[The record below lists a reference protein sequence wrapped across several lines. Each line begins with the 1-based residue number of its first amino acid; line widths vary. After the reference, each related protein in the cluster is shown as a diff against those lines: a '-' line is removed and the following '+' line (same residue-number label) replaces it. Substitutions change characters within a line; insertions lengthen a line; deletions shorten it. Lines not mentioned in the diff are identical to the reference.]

1 MSVPSK
7 PGPPK
12 LLKLRW
18 VDPHGD
24 ATRNFRVYRRP
35 AIRSVQKLTAASVA
49 LRVPTRTRSLHS
61 RMNASNGGVENRRF
75 VNSLEGT
82 KAGPTGGS
90 PSVTVLRLGHRACP
104 SQLKTRAPCECPSVL
119 RHRRIEVP
127 CDERT
132 QTLEPASE
140 LGIGWHGWHRPDGS
154 RGPAHDRGA
163 GTRRGGVPFPGARS
177 AFAAEHEI
185 PRAYDSYERLFADE
199 DVDVVYIGTPI
210 ATHAELAERALA
222 AGKHVLVEKT
232 FATTAEVGAQGC
244 RCRPDLRPVPHGGH
258 VDARFNPAIVQLLG
272 DVAAGVIGEVRTV
285 QASVGISLPQT
296 SNIWRPEL
304 GGGALLDLGVYAITL
319 AQLLLGEPEELH
331 AVGDMRADG
340 LDITDSAFLRYGNER
355 FAQVVTSIA
364 GWVNPVASIGGTAGF
379 IGRDGPFWSSG
390 GYRVETPFLSEPR
403 TVRVELEGNGFVP
416 MFRAVSRVV
425 VDGLLETPWAAR
437 RHDRCARHDGQRP
450 FPDRVV
456 ASLAKRDAPTRSPL
470 APTTGK
476 YPTSISISGL
486 RAR

>member
-1 MSVPSK
+1 MS
-7 PGPPK
+7 
-12 LLKLRW
+12 
-18 VDPHGD
+18 
-24 ATRNFRVYRRP
+24 RRP
-35 AIRSVQKLTAASVA
+35 NWA
-49 LRVPTRTRSLHS
+49 LV
-61 RMNASNGGVENRRF
+61 G
-75 VNSLEGT
+75 
-82 KAGPTGGS
+82 TGGIARMAVGDLHMTEELELVGVASRS
-90 PSVTVLRLGHRACP
+90 PERA
-104 SQLKTRAPCECPSVL
+104 A
-119 RHRRIEVP
+119 
-127 CDERT
+127 
-132 QTLEPASE
+132 
-140 LGIGWHGWHRPDGS
+140 
-154 RGPAHDRGA
+154 
-163 GTRRGGVPFPGARS
+163 

-232 FATTAEVGAQGC
+232 FATTAEEARKV
-244 RCRPDLRPVPHGGH
+244 
-258 VDARFNPAIVQLLG
+258 VDVARTCGRFLMEAMWMRFNPAIVQLLG

-416 MFRAVSRVV
+416 MFRAVSRAVA
-425 VDGLLETPWAAR
+425 DGLLEHPL
-437 RHDRCARHDGQRP
+437 RP
-450 FPDRVV
+450 LDDTIAVLATMDKVRSQI
-456 ASLAKRDAPTRSPL
+456 ASSQSLAKAMAPSAVTTSTDHRNRRDRD
-470 APTTGK
+470 
-476 YPTSISISGL
+476 
-486 RAR
+486 